1 MVARPSIGKTAFALN
16 IVHNICLEQNLSVE

>member
-1 MVARPSIGKTAFALN
+1 MGKTAFALN